1 MEEAIEAAAFLA
13 NNYDA
18 IVAPKIDFHEF
29 NFGVSFSSRGKKNTN
44 RIAQSYSLCAFI
56 DCVRY
61 AFLARKDCRR
71 ATASFSASTANLKS
85 IVTGTARATMV
96 CVCVPRAGTSELS
109 SGIMRMERL
118 PSRRSFC
125 LLKVYTKSKSRTIL
139 KKNNK
144 KKESERREKKEERR
158 KKNNER

>member
-1 MEEAIEAAAFLA
+1 MAWITRAKRGLEEAIEAAAFLA

-29 NFGVSFSSRGKKNTN
+29 NFGVSFSSRGKKSTN

-61 AFLARKDCRR
+61 AFLARGKIVVSDKAVEMVGTRKCLYR
-71 ATASFSASTANLKS
+71 ATASFSANGANLKS

-96 CVCVPRAGTSELS
+96 
-109 SGIMRMERL
+109 
-118 PSRRSFC
+118 
-125 LLKVYTKSKSRTIL
+125 
-139 KKNNK
+139 
-144 KKESERREKKEERR
+144 
-158 KKNNER
+158 